1 MSEQQSNNKRIAK
14 NTILLYTRMVFSVI
28 IGLYTVRAII
38 RILGVEDYGIYNVVA
53 GTVTSFSF
61 LASTTVTAIQRFL
74 SFSIGK
80 KDMLSYL
87 KFFKSSIYIFLFLSF
102 AVFLLSNTIGL
113 WFVTNYLV
121 IPTERFHAALWVYES
136 CVVMLISS
144 FLTIPYNAVIVSN
157 ERMNYYAYI
166 TISDI
171 LLKLIIVLLLPY
183 IAYDHLITYSIL
195 LMCIGLFDVIVYR
208 QCAFIIIPAL
218 KNRIKYDK
226 SYTAKILGF
235 TSWNLFGSLAGL
247 ARGQGINI
255 LINIFFGP
263 AMNAARGI
271 AYQIYGVVNSF
282 CGNFMMAVNP
292 QIIKLFAQNKKQEWM
307 RLVIRSSKVS
317 FGLLLVISFPLFLLM
332 PEVLDVWLVNYPPIT
347 VLFTRLVF
355 INMLIESISQP
366 LLTLAQATGKV
377 KLYQLVVGGSL
388 ILTLPVSYITLRFF
402 KIPESCF
409 YIIIGFNIIALFLRL
424 LILKNTAG
432 MNIIQ
437 FIKDSLLRCGLLA
450 LVAIVLGYIILPIG
464 NIYDILYLLL
474 GLGIIS
480 ISGFYLLFTKH
491 EQVRII
497 GVIKNKIR
505 R

>member
-14 NTILLYTRMVFSVI
+14 NTLLLYIRMIFSVV

-38 RILGVEDYGIYNVVA
+38 RILGVEDYGIYNIVA

-61 LASTTVTAIQRFL
+61 LSSTTVTAIQRFL
-74 SFSIGK
+74 SFCLGE

-87 KFFKSSIYIFLFLSF
+87 KFFKSSIYIFLFLSLV
-102 AVFLLSNTIGL
+102 AFLLSNTIGL

-121 IPTERFHAALWVYES
+121 IPAERFHAALWVYES
-136 CVVMLISS
+136 CVMMLMCS

-166 TISDI
+166 TISDVV
-171 LLKLIIVLLLPY
+171 LKLVVVLLLPY

-208 QCAFIIIPAL
+208 LCAFIITPSL
-218 KNRIKYDK
+218 KNRIEYDK
-226 SYTAKILGF
+226 SYTTKILGF
-235 TSWNLFGSLAGL
+235 TSWNLFGSLASL

-263 AMNAARGI
+263 IMNAARGI
-271 AYQIYGVVNSF
+271 AYQIYGVVNNF

-292 QIIKLFAQNKKQEWM
+292 QIIKMYAQNKKQEWM

-366 LLTLAQATGKV
+366 LLTVAQATGKV
-377 KLYQLVVGGSL
+377 KLYQLAVGGSL
-388 ILTLPVSYITLRFF
+388 ILTLPVSYIAFSFF
-402 KIPESCF
+402 RIPEFCF
-409 YIIIGFNIIALFLRL
+409 YIIIGFNIIALFIRL
-424 LILKNTAG
+424 LILKNTAD
-432 MNIIQ
+432 MNVIQ
-437 FIKDSLLRCGLLA
+437 FIKDSILRCGLLVLIA
-450 LVAIVLGYIILPIG
+450 TVLGYIILSTG
-464 NIYDILYLLL
+464 NHLRYLYMLL

-480 ISGFYLLFTKH
+480 FSGFCLLFTKH
-491 EQVRII
+491 EQARIVS
-497 GVIKNKIR
+497 VIKNKIR
-505 R
+505 I